1 MRFPLSEASHLKI
14 FNGADEL
21 LQSWML
27 RRRSPLQLWEAK
39 HVDCGTADKLVG
51 TKTRSS
57 ESRRRRRRI
66 THEAVRR
73 RCVWRSESESIG
85 RHQRGGIAR
94 PAEGTL
100 GCRQRCD
107 SAVGTYLLERVENHP
122 AALFGSV
129 RASPSSSEV
138 ATSRCPAAFRAKYGQ
153 LHIITSVLSDF
164 PVQHADLWGG
174 M

>member
-27 RRRSPLQLWEAK
+27 RRRSPLQLWEAN
-39 HVDCGTADKLVG
+39 HVDGGTADKLVG

-57 ESRRRRRRI
+57 GSRRRRRRI

-73 RCVWRSESESIG
+73 RSVWGSESESIG
-85 RHQRGGIAR
+85 RHQREGIAR

-107 SAVGTYLLERVENHP
+107 SAVGTYLLERVASRQP
-122 AALFGSV
+122 ASKFTKAFQFV
-129 RASPSSSEV
+129 
-138 ATSRCPAAFRAKYGQ
+138 AAFLDPLPRTCASNLEKWPYQ
-153 LHIITSVLSDF
+153 T
-164 PVQHADLWGG
+164 QN
-174 M
+174 

>member
-51 TKTRSS
+51 TKTRSA

-85 RHQRGGIAR
+85 RHQREGIAR

-107 SAVGTYLLERVENHP
+107 SAVGTHLL
-122 AALFGSV
+122 ALQLPFLK
-129 RASPSSSEV
+129 ASESMGN
-138 ATSRCPAAFRAKYGQ
+138 Y
-153 LHIITSVLSDF
+153 D
-164 PVQHADLWGG
+164 
-174 M
+174 